1 MEEPEDLASLGNRP
15 TLGLARSGRDTG
27 VTDKR
32 EESMH
37 FQFES
42 RGLR

>member
-15 TLGLARSGRDTG
+15 TLGVVRSGRDTG
-27 VTDKR
+27 VTEKH
-32 EESMH
+32 EASTH